1 MRGRWAGPP
10 TWVDG
15 RHDLRRDRCALPRCG
30 ADRGGGRRRVGRS
43 RERDGRRRRRA
54 RVPKHGRGSH
64 ARRGRRPGGG
74 RMSVSMIDL
83 EALIARGEDAGC
95 ISASEI
101 AELAESLHL
110 EEEEVN
116 ELHAAI
122 EARGLDIT
130 DDCARTLPEGTPQ
143 KTTYTNT
150 DLALFTTDALQ
161 QFLNE
166 AGRHRLLTPQEELDL
181 ARRIESGDLEAKERL
196 TTHNLRL
203 VVSIARKYQG
213 LSELCLLDLIQEG
226 MLGLIRAVEKFD
238 YRKGFRFST
247 YATLWIRQAIQRGIA
262 DKGRTIRLPVHV
274 AQRERKIATVERQLS
289 TKLGREPTPEEIA
302 EAAELPL
309 EQVVEMLDVSRTVTS
324 LDKPVGDE
332 DDTSLG
338 TLVGSDAASTEEE
351 VEVSLTRQAV
361 RAAVE
366 ELPDRERK
374 FIRLRSGLA
383 GEEGEPLPLSQL
395 QRELG
400 MGREELRAI
409 ERRALQHLARRREL
423 AALSEAA

>member
-1 MRGRWAGPP
+1 V
-10 TWVDG
+10 T
-15 RHDLRRDRCALPRCG
+15 
-30 ADRGGGRRRVGRS
+30 
-43 RERDGRRRRRA
+43 
-54 RVPKHGRGSH
+54 
-64 ARRGRRPGGG
+64 
-74 RMSVSMIDL
+74 VSAVDL
-83 EALIARGEDAGC
+83 EALLARGEDAGC
-95 ISASEI
+95 VAESDI
-101 AELAESLHL
+101 AELAEQLGL
-110 EEEEVN
+110 EEDDVN
-116 ELHAAI
+116 EVHAAI
-122 EARGLDIT
+122 EARGYEIS
-130 DDCARTLPEGTPQ
+130 DDCARPLPEGRPTA
-143 KTTYTNT
+143 TAYTNT
-150 DLALFTTDALQ
+150 DLATFTTDAVQ

-181 ARRIESGDLEAKERL
+181 AKAIERGDLGAKERL

-302 EAAELPL
+302 AEAELPID
-309 EQVVEMLDVSRTVTS
+309 QVVEMLDVSRTVTS
-324 LDKPVGDE
+324 LDKPVGDGE
-332 DDTSLG
+332 DTSLG
-338 TLVGSDAASTEEE
+338 TLMGADERSTEEE
-351 VEVSLTRQAV
+351 VEVSLSRQAV

-366 ELPDRERK
+366 ELPERERQIIK
-374 FIRLRSGLA
+374 LRFGLD
-383 GEEGEPLPLSQL
+383 GEEREPLPLAQL

-409 ERRALQHLARRREL
+409 ERRALQHLALRREL
-423 AALSEAA
+423 AALAAAA